1 MDEPQTRV
9 VALEQ
14 RKDFEFDTRFEGV
27 QQSLRTDEPPPLG
40 GAAGPDPTQLL
51 AAAVGNCLTAS
62 LLFALR
68 KHRVQ
73 AEPLAAHVVATID
86 RNDKGRLR
94 INGMVARL
102 RLGKPGASLPGLDR
116 VLAVFQDFC
125 TVTQS
130 LHTAIPVTVSVFDS
144 DDRLVG

>member
-1 MDEPQTRV
+1 MSEPQTRT

-14 RKDFEFDTRFEGV
+14 RKNFEFETRFSGV
-27 QQSLRTDEPPPLG
+27 QGSLRTDEPAPLG
-40 GAAGPDPTQLL
+40 AASGPDPTQLL

-68 KHRVQ
+68 KHRLN
-73 AEPLAAHVVATID
+73 AEPLAGHVVATID

-94 INGMVARL
+94 ITGMVARL
-102 RLGKPGASLPGLDR
+102 HLGKPASALPGLDR